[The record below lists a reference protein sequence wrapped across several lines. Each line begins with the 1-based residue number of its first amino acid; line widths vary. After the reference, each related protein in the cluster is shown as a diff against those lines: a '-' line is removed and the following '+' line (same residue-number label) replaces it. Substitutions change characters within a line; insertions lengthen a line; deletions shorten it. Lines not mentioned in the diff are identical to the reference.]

1 LIMASKRPEHQGPP
15 DIFYNEEEA
24 RKYSQNT
31 HIIDV
36 QTKLSE
42 RAIELLN
49 LPDEESCL
57 VLDIG
62 CGSGLSGEVLT
73 DLGHQWVGLD
83 ISSAMLDV
91 AQEREVE
98 GDLTLGDI
106 GYGMPFRA
114 GSFDGAIS
122 ISALQWLCQSD
133 KSYHNPVKRLYK
145 FFSSLYGCLTRG
157 ARAVFQFYPETPN
170 QVDMITQQAMK
181 AGFTGGLV
189 VDYPNSTRAK
199 KMYLCL
205 FAGGQI
211 QQLPSGLTGEEGD
224 EETRT
229 HARFDKERQR
239 YKNLRGKSLKKSRT
253 WIMEKKRTLEKQRKR
268 CSTQFEIH
276 CTKTTKTFLNFL
288 CCCCCFFLCL

>member
-1 LIMASKRPEHQGPP
+1 MASKRPEHQGPP

-73 DLGHQWVGLD
+73 DLGHQWIGLD
-83 ISSAMLDV
+83 ISNAMLDV

-98 GDLTLGDI
+98 GDLVLGDI

-145 FFSSLYGCLTRG
+145 FFSTLYSCLARG
-157 ARAVFQFYPETPN
+157 ARAVLQFYPETPI
-170 QVDMITQQAMK
+170 QVDMITQQAMR

-199 KMYLCL
+199 KMFLCL
-205 FAGGQI
+205 FAGGQV
-211 QQLPSGLTGEEGD
+211 QQLPKGLTGEEGN
-224 EETRT
+224 EEFPTQ
-229 HARFDKERQR
+229 ARFNKERQR

-253 WIMEKKRTLEKQRKR
+253 WIVEKKERWRNKGRDVRPDSKYTARKR
-268 CSTQFEIH
+268 PKAF
-276 CTKTTKTFLNFL
+276 
-288 CCCCCFFLCL
+288 

>member
-1 LIMASKRPEHQGPP
+1 
-15 DIFYNEEEA
+15 
-24 RKYSQNT
+24 
-31 HIIDV
+31 
-36 QTKLSE
+36 
-42 RAIELLN
+42 
-49 LPDEESCL
+49 

-73 DLGHQWVGLD
+73 DLGHQWIGLD
-83 ISSAMLDV
+83 ISNAMLDV

-98 GDLTLGDI
+98 GDLVLGDI

-145 FFSSLYGCLTRG
+145 FFSTLYSCLARG
-157 ARAVFQFYPETPN
+157 ARAVLQFYPETPI
-170 QVDMITQQAMK
+170 QVDMITQQAMR

-199 KMYLCL
+199 KMFLCL
-205 FAGGQI
+205 FAGGQV
-211 QQLPSGLTGEEGD
+211 QQLPKGLTGEEGS
-224 EETRT
+224 EEFPTQ
-229 HARFDKERQR
+229 ARFNKERQR

-253 WIMEKKRTLEKQRKR
+253 WIVEKKRTLEK
-268 CSTQFEIH
+268 
-276 CTKTTKTFLNFL
+276 
-288 CCCCCFFLCL
+288 

>member
-1 LIMASKRPEHQGPP
+1 MASKRPEHQGPP

-73 DLGHQWVGLD
+73 ELGHQWIGLD
-83 ISSAMLDV
+83 ISQAMLDV
-91 AQEREVE
+91 AQERESE
-98 GDLTLGDI
+98 GDLILGDI

-122 ISALQWLCQSD
+122 ISALQWLCQAD

-145 FFSSLYGCLTRG
+145 FFSTLYSCLSRG
-157 ARAVFQFYPETPN
+157 ARAVLQFYPETPN

-199 KMYLCL
+199 KMFLCL
-205 FAGGQI
+205 FAGGQV
-211 QQLPSGLTGEEGD
+211 QQLPKGLTGEEGS
-224 EETRT
+224 EEIPSQ
-229 HARFDKERQR
+229 ARFDRERQR

-253 WIMEKKRTLEKQRKR
+253 WIMEKKERWRNKGRDVRPDSKYTARKR
-268 CSTQFEIH
+268 PKAF
-276 CTKTTKTFLNFL
+276 
-288 CCCCCFFLCL
+288 

>member
-1 LIMASKRPEHQGPP
+1 MASKRPEHQGPP

-73 DLGHQWVGLD
+73 ELGHQWFGLD
-83 ISSAMLDV
+83 ISTAMLDV

-98 GDLTLGDI
+98 GELVLGDI

-122 ISALQWLCQSD
+122 ISALQWLCQAD
-133 KSYHNPVKRLYK
+133 KSCHNPVKRLYK
-145 FFSSLYGCLTRG
+145 FFSTLYSCLARG
-157 ARAVFQFYPETPN
+157 ARAVLQFYPETPTH
-170 QVDMITQQAMK
+170 VDMITQQAMK

-199 KMYLCL
+199 KMFLCL
-205 FAGGQI
+205 FAGGQV
-211 QQLPSGLTGEEGD
+211 QQLPKGLTGEEGSED
-224 EETRT
+224 VPTQ
-229 HARFDKERQR
+229 ARFDRERQR
-239 YKNLRGKSLKKSRT
+239 YKDLRGKSLKKSRT
-253 WIMEKKRTLEKQRKR
+253 WILEKKDRWRNKGREVRPDSKYTARRRPKP
-268 CSTQFEIH
+268 F
-276 CTKTTKTFLNFL
+276 
-288 CCCCCFFLCL
+288 

>member
-1 LIMASKRPEHQGPP
+1 MASKRPEHQGPP

-73 DLGHQWVGLD
+73 ELGHQWIGLD
-83 ISSAMLDV
+83 ISQAMLDV
-91 AQEREVE
+91 AQERESE
-98 GDLTLGDI
+98 GDLILGDI

-122 ISALQWLCQSD
+122 ISALQWLCQAD

-145 FFSSLYGCLTRG
+145 FFSTLYSCLSRG
-157 ARAVFQFYPETPN
+157 ARAVLQFYPETPN

-199 KMYLCL
+199 KMFLCL
-205 FAGGQI
+205 FAGGQV
-211 QQLPSGLTGEEGD
+211 QQLPKGLTGEEGS
-224 EETRT
+224 EEIPSQ
-229 HARFDKERQR
+229 ARFDRERQR

-253 WIMEKKRTLEKQRKR
+253 WIMEKKERWRNKGRR
-268 CSTQFEIH
+268 F
-276 CTKTTKTFLNFL
+276 
-288 CCCCCFFLCL
+288 

>member
-1 LIMASKRPEHQGPP
+1 MASKRPEHQGPP

-73 DLGHQWVGLD
+73 ELGHQWVGLD
-83 ISSAMLDV
+83 ISQAMLGSFFKLTTEHIPTVGHV

-98 GDLTLGDI
+98 GDLILGDI

-122 ISALQWLCQSD
+122 ISALQWLCQAD

-145 FFSSLYGCLTRG
+145 FFSTLYSCLARG
-157 ARAVFQFYPETPN
+157 ARAVLQFYPETPN
-170 QVDMITQQAMK
+170 HVDMITQQAMK

-199 KMYLCL
+199 KMFLCL

-211 QQLPSGLTGEEGD
+211 QQLPKGLAGEEGS
-224 EETRT
+224 EEMPT
-229 HARFDKERQR
+229 HARFDKQRQR

-253 WIMEKKRTLEKQRKR
+253 WIVEKKERWRNKGRYDINKQ
-268 CSTQFEIH
+268 
-276 CTKTTKTFLNFL
+276 
-288 CCCCCFFLCL
+288 

>member
-1 LIMASKRPEHQGPP
+1 MASKRPEHQGPP

-31 HIIDV
+31 HIIDI

-73 DLGHQWVGLD
+73 DLGHQWIGLD
-83 ISSAMLDV
+83 ISQSMLDV

-98 GDLTLGDI
+98 GNLVLGDI

-122 ISALQWLCQSD
+122 ISALQWLCQAD

-145 FFSSLYGCLTRG
+145 FFSTLYACLARG
-157 ARAVFQFYPETPN
+157 ARAVLQFYPETPN

-199 KMYLCL
+199 KMFLCL
-205 FAGGQI
+205 FAGGQV
-211 QQLPSGLTGEEGD
+211 QQLPQGLTGEEGAD
-224 EETRT
+224 ERPTQ
-229 HARFDKERQR
+229 ARFDKERQR
-239 YKNLRGKSLKKSRT
+239 YRDLRGKSVKKSRT
-253 WIMEKKRTLEKQRKR
+253 WIMEKKERWRNKGRDVRPDSKYTARRRPKA
-268 CSTQFEIH
+268 F
-276 CTKTTKTFLNFL
+276 
-288 CCCCCFFLCL
+288 